1 MRDLWTTM
9 ETNRHRPP
17 RWGSAT
23 LGLAKLVV
31 VRRQNSLFSGC
42 IVQDR
47 IEMTRMSWISTS
59 LHTHPLSPLIRAGAL
74 GIANVIRLQAV
85 GQARPSARGRA
96 EVHRI
101 QNRDECAPPTCYS
114 RIVTNDMAT
123 IDGSRFAFRVPSLG
137 PARLPRVHK
146 TPHVAVRVVIRD
158 KKRVLMHIIQER
170 YTHSKFAFL
179 SAHHTAAHSR

>member
-1 MRDLWTTM
+1 M

-23 LGLAKLVV
+23 LGLANLVV

-42 IVQDR
+42 IVQNR
-47 IEMTRMSWISTS
+47 IETTRMSWISTS
-59 LHTHPLSPLIRAGAL
+59 LHTHPLSPLIRADAL

-96 EVHRI
+96 RSPQDSEPRRV
-101 QNRDECAPPTCYS
+101 CPPPTCYS
-114 RIVTNDMAT
+114 RIITDDMAT

-170 YTHSKFAFL
+170 YTHSEFAFL
-179 SAHHTAAHSR
+179 SAHHTAVHSR